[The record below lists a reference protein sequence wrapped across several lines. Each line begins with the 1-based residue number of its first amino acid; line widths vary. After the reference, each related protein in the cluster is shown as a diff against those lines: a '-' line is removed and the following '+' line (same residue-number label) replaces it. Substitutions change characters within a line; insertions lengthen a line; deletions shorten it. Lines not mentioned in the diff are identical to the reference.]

1 MKLKTIAIATALIA
15 SLTSCELLDQVN
27 AGLTSDEI
35 VQGLKTALTVGTD
48 SSSTKLSSLD
58 GYYKN
63 EILKIGLPAEANTI
77 LLHKDEAIFVSLGLN
92 TLIDAQIENVI
103 KGINR
108 SAENAAKDAA
118 PIFKNAITNL
128 SILDGLSILNG
139 KVPTTTKAG
148 TETFDSLAA
157 TNYLKAQTYSDLT
170 ATFSP
175 YISSSL
181 SKDLGLGFS
190 ANTAWTILTNYYNQ
204 GVNSYNNSLLGQLG
218 SKMETVSADLA
229 THCTTKALNGLFI
242 KVGEQEKGIRNNPFG
257 YASDILQ
264 KVFSSVHN

>member
-1 MKLKTIAIATALIA
+1 MKFKNIAIATALIA

-27 AGLTSDEI
+27 TGLTSDEI

-92 TLIDAQIENVI
+92 TLIDAQIEDVI

-139 KVPTTTKAG
+139 KVPTTTKSG

-190 ANTAWTILTNYYNQ
+190 ANTAWTTLTNYYNQ
-204 GVNSYNNSLLGQLG
+204 GVNKYNATIGLFG

-229 THCTTKALNGLFI
+229 THCTSKALNGLFI